1 MLRYKQSKK
10 RCNLYVKNIPA
21 SFTNQ
26 ELEDLFKQH
35 GEIESVKVLPNEKE
49 ALYGFVC
56 FKSPESALKA
66 KEHLH
71 N

>member
-1 MLRYKQSKK
+1 MSKK

-21 SFTNQ
+21 NFTNQ
-26 ELEDLFKQH
+26 NLGDLFQEH
-35 GEIESVKVLPNEKE
+35 GEIESVKVLPKEGE